1 LEIDGVEDGITACYD
16 AFALPEH
23 SARRRPD
30 GGTGAATVHR
40 IRRRN
45 AMRDKTL
52 ACGEEQNT
60 TSPSWEECAAK
71 ESVVTENPF
80 GTF

>member
-1 LEIDGVEDGITACYD
+1 LRVEPIGSGAPGDDGRAPPPRIVPRTTED
-16 AFALPEH
+16 
-23 SARRRPD
+23 
-30 GGTGAATVHR
+30 
-40 IRRRN
+40 

-52 ACGEEQNT
+52 ACGEEHNT

-80 GTF
+80 GSY